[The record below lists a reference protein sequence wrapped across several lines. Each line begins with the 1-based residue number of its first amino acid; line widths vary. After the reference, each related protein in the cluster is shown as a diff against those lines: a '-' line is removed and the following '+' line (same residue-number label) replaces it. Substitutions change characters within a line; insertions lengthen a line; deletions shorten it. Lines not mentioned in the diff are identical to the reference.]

1 MKKMYFQFYIL
12 SFPLCIVCFVF
23 FIFDDLA
30 PIPDAKE
37 KSKNVTTVVCNIVVH
52 LFDPQRMG
60 IRISHITL
68 TVEIF

>member
-1 MKKMYFQFYIL
+1 MGHEKKNRFQFYIL

-37 KSKNVTTVVCNIVVH
+37 KSKNVTIVVH
-52 LFDPQRMG
+52 LFDPQRIG
-60 IRISHITL
+60 KRIFHISL